1 VTERRRKGDFEEAAV
16 ERVELRVID
25 DGHGFDAD
33 QVSPDHLGLAIMR
46 ERAEAIGA
54 TLTIESQLG
63 HGTQVIVTWQNE
75 QGKDQED
82 GIETDQIDNR

>member
-1 VTERRRKGDFEEAAV
+1 M
-16 ERVELRVID
+16 ERVELLVID
-25 DGHGFDAD
+25 DGHGFDVD

-46 ERAEAIGA
+46 ERTEAIGA

-75 QGKDQED
+75 QRKDQED
-82 GIETDQIDNR
+82 GIETDQSDNR